1 MITAEGPQD
10 PVLRSVR
17 AAAGVLTRYHRG
29 TLEGAERLPRGP
41 ALLVGNHGL
50 FGLETPVFF
59 WLVEQA
65 TGRLPRGLADRRVFG
80 HPILKPLLERVGSRL
95 ATAHDAGRLLSEG
108 NLVVCYPGGA
118 REVFKDP
125 DQNYQLRWERNCAF
139 ARLAIQAGVPV
150 VPFAGLGVDDSWV
163 NLGHLPAMK
172 RALGRYALPIA
183 VGLGPLP
190 LPVRF
195 RFVLGHPIAPP
206 PDPSRAAQLKATVER
221 AVVQLL
227 DSRGEHALPPAP
239 APVVP

>member
-1 MITAEGPQD
+1 MTTSGDSQD
-10 PVLRSVR
+10 PLLRSVR
-17 AAAGVLTRYHRG
+17 AAAGLLTRYHRG
-29 TLEGAERLPRGP
+29 ALEGAERLPSGP

-80 HPILKPLLERVGSRL
+80 RPILRPLLERVGSRL
-95 ATAHDAGRLLSEG
+95 ATPQDAMKLLSDG
-108 NLVVCYPGGA
+108 HLVVCYPGGA
-118 REVFKDP
+118 REVFKGP
-125 DQNYQLRWERNCAF
+125 EHHYQLRWERNCAF
-139 ARLAIQAGVPV
+139 ARLAIGAGVPV

-172 RALGRYALPIA
+172 RVLGRYALPLA

-190 LPVRF
+190 LPVQF
-195 RFVLGHPIAPP
+195 RFVFGHPIAPP
-206 PDPSRAAQLKATVER
+206 RDLSRAAQLKAAVER
-221 AVVQLL
+221 AVTQLL
-227 DSRGEHALPPAP
+227 DSRGEHALPPEP